1 MNAKALSISV
11 TRREY
16 IKLAIAS
23 FCCVVS
29 CIQVGPMSSI
39 RSTNSELKNALARI
53 PSDQS
58 SELTEI
64 ANEIEETSTQ
74 MIKAHVSF
82 VQEFEQLSADRSVT
96 RSTLLEVSSSYD
108 AQRVLRRDKLLE
120 LQKRLQL
127 IVDDDWPEIAEIMY
141 NKADAIALATSL
153 EI

>member
-1 MNAKALSISV
+1 
-11 TRREY
+11 
-16 IKLAIAS
+16 
-23 FCCVVS
+23 
-29 CIQVGPMSSI
+29 MSSI